1 MNAQII
7 PFPARPMPAIRQ
19 TVIRQISIDGEFFE
33 DEIPEL
39 FDADEDFGELITY
52 VHIADTWND

>member
-7 PFPARPMPAIRQ
+7 PFPAPKPAPVRQ
-19 TVIRQISIDGEFFE
+19 VSIEGEYFE

-39 FDADEDFGELITY
+39 FDADIEFGELGLYIR
-52 VHIADTWND
+52 IADNCNDQD